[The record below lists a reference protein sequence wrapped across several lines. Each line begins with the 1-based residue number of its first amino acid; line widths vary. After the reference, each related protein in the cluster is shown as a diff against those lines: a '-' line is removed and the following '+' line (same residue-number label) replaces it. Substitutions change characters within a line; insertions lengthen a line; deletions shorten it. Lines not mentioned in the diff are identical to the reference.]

1 MTIGIE
7 MRHKIIKV
15 WKSLI
20 RYITVPK
27 IPVIVEIQWKCSTIT
42 TKELEQLRP
51 GQWTGTCNAYS

>member
-20 RYITVPK
+20 RYITIPK
-27 IPVIVEIQWKCSTIT
+27 IPVIVEI
-42 TKELEQLRP
+42 
-51 GQWTGTCNAYS
+51 